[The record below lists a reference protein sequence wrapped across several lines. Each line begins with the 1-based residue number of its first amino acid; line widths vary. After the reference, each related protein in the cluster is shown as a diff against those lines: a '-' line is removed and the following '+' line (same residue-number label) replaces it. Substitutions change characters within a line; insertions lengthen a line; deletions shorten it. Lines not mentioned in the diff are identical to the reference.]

1 MRGRDERGKAP
12 INLPSAEEE
21 SEDLGGGGKRVSEA
35 TKVMEEGQGGR
46 EGGARTGVRPLPD
59 PYLRDPLLI
68 DGGLGGV
75 QGLGERVE
83 E

>member
-1 MRGRDERGKAP
+1 M
-12 INLPSAEEE
+12 
-21 SEDLGGGGKRVSEA
+21 SEA